1 MHLTEVDRKNIGM
14 EGRSK
19 NEAKHT
25 AKKRL
30 GDVFVEIG
38 SLTAEH
44 LKWALDEQKKTG
56 KRLGEMLIHL
66 QLITEGQ
73 MAQGLAS
80 QLGVKYVELA
90 SLPIDAALTQLVPE
104 SLARRHLVMPIEIH
118 HKKVTMAM
126 VDPLDYQAI
135 NDLRFYTG
143 MAIHPV
149 IASRSDI
156 LDAIGKYYGGG
167 ISGAKEISGF
177 EKGPVETTVDVL
189 SDLSES
195 DILNAETRSLEK
207 RGHLAPTIQLT
218 NSIFDKAV
226 MLRASDIHI
235 EPRQNDFRI
244 RFRVDGLLA
253 EAMKLPKWAQN
264 PLVSRIKI
272 LAKLDISE
280 RRLPQ
285 DGAMRVMVDNREV
298 DLRVSTLPTLY
309 GEKVVI
315 RILDQSKMFFGLD
328 QIGFLERDVQ
338 TIKNML
344 KKRKGMILVTGPTG
358 SGKTTTLYAAV
369 NHLKSETSNLTTI
382 EDPVEY
388 TISGINQVQI
398 NPEIGFTFAAAL
410 RSILR
415 QDPNVIFVGEI
426 RDLETAEIAFRAALT
441 GHLVLSTLHT
451 NDAAATITRLI
462 DLGVPRYIVSSAVV
476 GIVAQRLVRRIC
488 QKCTPPPETNEP
500 YLYPVSEEEP
510 LFQKKGCGV
519 CSGTGFLGRIGIFE
533 ILTLS
538 TKLKELISSGATDQ
552 ELRSAASGMATM
564 EEDGFEKVRRGWTT
578 AEEVIRVI
586 EKEEVFK
593 NFCPKCNR
601 PMHMDFLICPY
612 CECVSPYVC
621 LECGKLLQP
630 EWLACPYCRHK
641 IARSPERHPKP
652 KSRVDRRRDVRKGE
666 VLDDAAGT

>member
-1 MHLTEVDRKNIGM
+1 M
-14 EGRSK
+14 ESRAKG
-19 NEAKHT
+19 ETKHT
-25 AKKRL
+25 AKKKL
-30 GDVFVEIG
+30 GSIFVEIG
-38 SLTAEH
+38 ALTAEH

-56 KRLGEMLIHL
+56 KRLGEMLMRL

-80 QLGVKYVELA
+80 QLGVKHVELS
-90 SLPIDAALTQLVPE
+90 SLQIDSALTQLVPE
-104 SLARRHLVMPIEIH
+104 SLARRHLVMPIEMH
-118 HKKVTMAM
+118 HKKLTMAM
-126 VDPLDYQAI
+126 VDPLDYQSI

-143 MAIHPV
+143 LAIQPV
-149 IASRSDI
+149 VASKSD
-156 LDAIGKYYGGG
+156 LLEAIGKYYGGDING
-167 ISGAKEISGF
+167 EKAISFPEN
-177 EKGPVETTVDVL
+177 GPVAAVIEVAPNL
-189 SDLSES
+189 LESDL
-195 DILNAETRSLEK
+195 LNAETRSLEK

-218 NSIFDKAV
+218 NNIFDKAV

-244 RFRVDGLLA
+244 RFRVDGLLT

-315 RILDQSKMFFGLD
+315 RILDQSKMLFGLD

-338 TIKNML
+338 TIKNMI

-358 SGKTTTLYAAV
+358 SGKTTTLYAV
-369 NHLKSETSNLTTI
+369 INQLKAETSNLTTI

-388 TISGINQVQI
+388 TIGGINQVQI
-398 NPEIGFTFAAAL
+398 NSEIGFTFAAAL

-426 RDLETAEIAFRAALT
+426 RDLETAEVAFRAALT

-462 DLGVPRYIVSSAVV
+462 DIGVPRYIVSSAVV
-476 GIVAQRLVRRIC
+476 GIVAQRLVRRVC
-488 QKCTPPPETNEP
+488 EKCTSPPAANEP

-519 CSGTGFLGRIGIFE
+519 CGGTGFLGRIGIFE
-533 ILTLS
+533 VLTLS

-621 LECGKLLQP
+621 PACGKLLQP
-630 EWLACPYCRHK
+630 EWLACPYCKHK
-641 IARSPERHPKP
+641 IARSSERHLKT
-652 KSRVDRRRDVRKGE
+652 SRRVDNRRGVREG
-666 VLDDAAGT
+666 GI